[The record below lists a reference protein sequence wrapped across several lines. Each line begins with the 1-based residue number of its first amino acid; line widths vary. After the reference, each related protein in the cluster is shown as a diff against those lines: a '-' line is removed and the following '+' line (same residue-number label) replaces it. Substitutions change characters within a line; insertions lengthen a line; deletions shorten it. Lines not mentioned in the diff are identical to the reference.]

1 MRIAFDARLVTY
13 RRGIGNFV
21 FHLIQ
26 QYAHLAPEYE
36 FILYV
41 DSERAYSN
49 IPKCPHCRVRQLGH
63 LPYPIWEQVLLPIAL
78 HYDRPDILHCPANT
92 GPLWIPPGIRLVQTI
107 NDVIYLLPTHVLSTS
122 PTLYHRLGREYRRLV
137 APRVAQQAKA
147 IITISAYSR
156 QDILKYLEVPES
168 KLHVILGA
176 PNSACRVMKE
186 KAALAAVRTKYSLD
200 APFVLALGAIDPR
213 KNTARIIKA
222 YARFRQQ
229 SPGRY
234 QLALIGLPPA
244 GIVRFQRLAK
254 SLKVADDVVL
264 ASFVPEDDL
273 VGLYNA
279 AEMLVYPSLYEGFGL
294 PVLEAMACGTPV
306 IASPSG
312 SIPEVAGDAALLI
325 DPNDPDALARA
336 MIQVAL
342 DNRLRQRLIELGFE
356 QARKF
361 SWEKAA
367 METLNIYKECM
378 RQ

>member
-41 DSERAYSN
+41 DSERAYYN
-49 IPKCPHCRVRQLGH
+49 IPRCPHYRVRH
-63 LPYPIWEQVLLPIAL
+63 LRHLSYPIWEQVMLPIAL
-78 HYDRPDILHCPANT
+78 HNDRPDILHCPANT

-107 NDVIYLLPTHVLSTS
+107 NDVIYLFPNKALSAS
-122 PTLYHRLGREYRRLV
+122 STLYHRLGRVYRRFV

-147 IITISAYSR
+147 IITISACSR
-156 QDILKYLEVPES
+156 KDILKYLRVPES

-176 PNSACRVMKE
+176 PNSACRVIKE
-186 KAALAAVRTKYSLD
+186 RAVLAAVRTKYRLD

-213 KNTARIIKA
+213 KNTARIIEA
-222 YARFRQQ
+222 YALFRRQ
-229 SPGRY
+229 SPGRF
-234 QLALIGLPPA
+234 QLALVGLPLA

-264 ASFVPEDDL
+264 TSFVPENDL
-273 VGLYNA
+273 VALYNA

-306 IASPSG
+306 ITSPFS
-312 SIPEVAGDAALLI
+312 SIAEVAGDAALLT
-325 DPNDPDALARA
+325 DPNNPDTLAHA
-336 MIQVAL
+336 MIQTAL
-342 DNRLRQRLIELGFE
+342 DNTLRQRLIELGIE

-361 SWEKAA
+361 SWKKAA